1 LCLLRRYA
9 APEHWLS
16 EVPIC
21 RRQSQAGCGAGDCG
35 SKDQATHGKD
45 TFMKRIVL
53 VVAGLAVLALPAP
66 AAAAKPT
73 KYELML
79 SRIECGKERG
89 ADPVKRAD
97 FRAKYPAKNSL
108 NFCIRLKAQEMAL
121 SRSVAPME
129 ARISCQ
135 QAKVET
141 PPAEFRLEYPGGIKQ
156 CVAMEQERVAWRK
169 PTAYEKLLARVE
181 CGLERGTD
189 PVKRAEFKATYAAK
203 NPLKFCIAF
212 KALELA
218 IERAAAPA
226 EARIACNQAKVEAPA
241 EFRLEYPGGLKQ
253 CITLES
259 MP

>member
-1 LCLLRRYA
+1 
-9 APEHWLS
+9 
-16 EVPIC
+16 
-21 RRQSQAGCGAGDCG
+21 
-35 SKDQATHGKD
+35 
-45 TFMKRIVL
+45 MKRIVL

-89 ADPVKRAD
+89 ADPIKRAD

-108 NFCIRLKAQEMAL
+108 NFCIRLKSQEMAL

-135 QAKVET
+135 QTKVET
-141 PPAEFRLEYPGGIKQ
+141 PAEFRLEFPGGIKQ
-156 CVAMEQERVAWRK
+156 CVAMEQETVAWRK
-169 PTAYEKLLARVE
+169 PNAYEKLLARVE

-189 PVKRAEFKATYAAK
+189 PVKRAEFNATYATK
-203 NPLKFCIAF
+203 RPLLFCIQF

-226 EARIACNQAKVEAPA
+226 EARISCNQAKVENPA

>member
-1 LCLLRRYA
+1 VTGQ
-9 APEHWLS
+9 P
-16 EVPIC
+16 
-21 RRQSQAGCGAGDCG
+21 D
-35 SKDQATHGKD
+35 GKD
-45 TFMKRIVL
+45 EFMKKIVL
-53 VVAGLAVLALPAP
+53 IVVGLGVLALPAP

-73 KYELML
+73 LYEKML
-79 SRIECGKERG
+79 ARIECGKERG
-89 ADPVKRAD
+89 ADPQKRLD

-108 NFCIRLKAQEMAL
+108 NLCIRLKVQEMVL

-156 CVAMEQERVAWRK
+156 CIAMEQEHVAWRK
-169 PTAYEKLLARVE
+169 PTAYEKLQARVE

-189 PVKRAEFKATYAAK
+189 AVKRAEFKATYAAK